1 MLQLL
6 TIILSILVF
15 SILVISMGLKKKSAV
30 KITGIMVAVVLLLG
44 SVIYGSCYS
53 ATVKEPS
60 IAVVKTVNAIIEM
73 FLGKD
78 SIGEIKDAPLMQ
90 HLWFQLCV
98 YAAHILAMYVTI
110 SSVLIAVG
118 MRMLTALRLMCSRH
132 GNVVLIYGVNDET
145 LSFSEKLPESEKKNL
160 VFADGS
166 SSAYSR
172 EEAILKKGGVLISG
186 DEGNA
191 PTEHFVKKIGLR
203 PGTRCLKIYAISED
217 TNANLR
223 FSESLLTALE
233 KSGIKPEQTS
243 LCIVLK
249 DEDRGESLL
258 AGPGRYGYGSVFGM
272 GPMDL
277 CARLLVNCAPPYTQM
292 EFTEDGAAAEDFAA
306 LIVGF
311 GRTGQAVLRS
321 LLMNGQFEGSR
332 FKAYIVSRD
341 GEDTTG
347 SFITRYPAVDRFYD
361 VKLLGCNAKSREFYG
376 FLANHAKEIKYV
388 VICTGNR
395 RENSEI
401 TEELS
406 MYFRDHGL
414 DPVIADCRTGSVAVL
429 SGKGIKPCKKTIYE
443 PSILCTDSLDS
454 MAKVIN
460 QWYCKGSEKSA
471 EENWKELDY
480 FGRVSSRAC
489 ADYVDAFLKA
499 AGCSRESVINTGL
512 SLPESTLEN
521 LARSEHLR
529 WCGFHA
535 AMGYMPMPADVYD
548 AREAVYLQQKAA
560 GEEKLIRVGK
570 DTDARLHACMIPWDE
585 IDALSKRESR
595 VTGEKVD
602 YKQIDR
608 DNVLAIEDQLKELVA
623 KK

>member
-15 SILVISMGLKKKSAV
+15 SVLVISMGLKKKSAV

-44 SVIYGSCYS
+44 SVIYGSCYA

-78 SIGEIKDAPLMQ
+78 SISEIKDAPLMQ

-118 MRMLTALRLMCSRH
+118 MRMLTALRLMFSRR
-132 GNVVLIYGVNDET
+132 GNVVLIYGVNEET
-145 LSFSEKLPESEKKNL
+145 LSFAEKLPESERKNL
-160 VFADGS
+160 VFADGN
-166 SSAYSR
+166 SSAYSS
-172 EEAILKKGGVLISG
+172 EEAILRKGGVLISG
-186 DEGNA
+186 DEGKS
-191 PTEHFVKKIGLR
+191 PTVHFVKKIGLR
-203 PGTRCLKIYAISED
+203 PGTRKLKIYAISED
-217 TNANLR
+217 TDANLR
-223 FSESLLTALE
+223 FSEGLMSALE

-249 DEDRGESLL
+249 DEERGSGLL
-258 AGPGRYGYGSVFGM
+258 AAPESYGYGSVFAM

-277 CARLLVNCAPPYTQM
+277 CARLLVNSAPPYTQM
-292 EFTEDGAAAEDFAA
+292 EFAEDGTAKEDFTA

-321 LLMNGQFEGSR
+321 LLMTGQFEGSR

-347 SFITRYPAVDRFYD
+347 SFITRYPAVTRYYD
-361 VKLLGCNAKSREFYG
+361 IKMLGCNARSREFYG
-376 FLANHAKEIKYV
+376 FLASHAKEIKYV
-388 VICTGNR
+388 VVCTGTR
-395 RENSEI
+395 KDNSEI
-401 TEELS
+401 MEELS
-406 MYFRDHGL
+406 VYFRDAEL
-414 DPVIADCRTGSVAVL
+414 DPVIAECRTGSVSIL
-429 SGKGIKPCKKTIYE
+429 SGKGLKPCKKSIYE
-443 PSILCTDSLDS
+443 PSVLCTDGLDA
-454 MAKVIN
+454 MAKVVN
-460 QWYCKGSEKSA
+460 QWYCKGNGKSA

-480 FGRVSSRAC
+480 FGRVSCRAC
-489 ADYVDAFLKA
+489 ADYVDAFLKE
-499 AGCSRESVINTGL
+499 AGSSREPVLKEGL
-512 SLPESTLEN
+512 SLPDGVLEN
-521 LARSEHLR
+521 LAKSEHLR
-529 WCGFHA
+529 WCAFHA
-535 AMGYMPMPADVYD
+535 AMGYMPMPQDVYD
-548 AREAVYLQQKAA
+548 AREAIYMQQKAA
-560 GEEKLIRVGK
+560 GEKDLIRVGK
-570 DTDARLHACMIPWDE
+570 DTKAKLHACMIPWDG
-585 IDALSKRESR
+585 IDALSEHESL
-595 VTGEKVD
+595 VTGHTVD

-608 DNVLAIEDQLKELVA
+608 DNVLAIEGQLRELGA